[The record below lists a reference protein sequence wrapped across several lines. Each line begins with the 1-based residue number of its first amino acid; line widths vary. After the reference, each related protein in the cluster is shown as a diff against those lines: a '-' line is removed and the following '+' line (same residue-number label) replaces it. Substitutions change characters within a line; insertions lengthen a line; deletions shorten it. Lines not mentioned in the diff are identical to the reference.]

1 MKWRCMKTKMIL
13 AFFSLIILGCNKATV
28 NFHVKI
34 INPATGEGYANHEF
48 YIKSS
53 KTGSDGQ
60 IVKTE
65 YTGFTDQNGEAI
77 VPLKIKKSVAHYVTP
92 SVVSN
97 TCYINSI
104 DLYYNNTSD
113 PNPQFIFE
121 IAPCAQLKLNIQN
134 VNCEGPNDHFK
145 LIYNGRQVG
154 GDDGLIGAVVKDEF
168 GCYTFEQGHWSDVP
182 MGKRYYKWEVTRSTG
197 TTVTYDTVSLNQGE
211 QKVYNINY

>member
-1 MKWRCMKTKMIL
+1 MKTKITFAL
-13 AFFSLIILGCNKATV
+13 FCLLLLSCKKDV

-65 YTGFTDQNGEAI
+65 YTGVTDQNGEAI
-77 VPLKIKKSVAHYVTP
+77 VPLKIKKSVAYYVTP
-92 SVVSN
+92 AVVPN

-113 PNPQFIFE
+113 PNPQFTFE
-121 IAPCAQLKLNIQN
+121 IALCGNLQINVKNI
-134 VNCEGPNDHFK
+134 NCQGPSDKIVFHFK
-145 LIYNGRQVG
+145 PEYL
-154 GDDGLIGAVVKDEF
+154 DGTGNMLPLERF
-168 GCYTFEQGHWSDVP
+168 GCYENEFIQETVP
-182 MGKRYYKWEVTRSTG
+182 MGNWIATW
-197 TTVTYDTVSLNQGE
+197 TVTKNGITTNHDSLFYIPVNQLF
-211 QKVYNINY
+211 YFNLFY

>member
-1 MKWRCMKTKMIL
+1 MKTTLTFALLCLLLLSCKK
-13 AFFSLIILGCNKATV
+13 NV

-77 VPLKIKKSVAHYVTP
+77 VPLKIKKNVAHYVTP
-92 SVVSN
+92 SVVPN

-113 PNPQFIFE
+113 PNPQFTFE
-121 IAPCAQLKLNIQN
+121 IAPCGNLQINVKNI
-134 VNCEGPNDHFK
+134 NCQGPSDKIVFHFK
-145 LIYNGRQVG
+145 PEYL
-154 GDDGLIGAVVKDEF
+154 DGTGNMLPLERF
-168 GCYTFEQGHWSDVP
+168 GCYENEFIQETVP
-182 MGKRYYKWEVTRSTG
+182 MGNWIATW
-197 TTVTYDTVSLNQGE
+197 TVTKNGITTNHDSLFYIPVNQLF
-211 QKVYNINY
+211 YFNLFY

>member
-1 MKWRCMKTKMIL
+1 MKTKL
-13 AFFSLIILGCNKATV
+13 TFALFCLLLLSCKKDV

-77 VPLKIKKSVAHYVTP
+77 VPLKIKKNVAHYVTP
-92 SVVSN
+92 SVVPN
-97 TCYINSI
+97 TCFINSI

-113 PNPQFIFE
+113 PNPEFTFE

-134 VNCEGPNDHFK
+134 VNCEGPSDLLNFK
-145 LIYNGRQVG
+145 NKYNYTEWGSGWSTDR
-154 GDDGLIGAVVKDEF
+154 L
-168 GCYTFEQGHWSDVP
+168 GCYTYESPEYFDVP
-182 MGKRYYKWEVTRSTG
+182 AGWRIYQWRVIRPSG
-197 TTVTYDTVSLNQGE
+197 TVIYEDSIYLNANQNHTF
-211 QKVYNINY
+211 QMFY